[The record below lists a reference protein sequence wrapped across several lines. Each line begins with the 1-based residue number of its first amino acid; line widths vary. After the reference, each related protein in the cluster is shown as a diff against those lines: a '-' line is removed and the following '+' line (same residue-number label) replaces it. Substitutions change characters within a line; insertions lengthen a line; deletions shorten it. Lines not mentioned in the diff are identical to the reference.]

1 MSTAIANGAKTPPL
15 TSAPQVM
22 LTKKTVNQ
30 YYKGNNVKVLP
41 PLVANNKYLAKYG
54 ILQKLAKV
62 KGLNTK

>member
-1 MSTAIANGAKTPPL
+1 
-15 TSAPQVM
+15 M

-30 YYKGNNVKVLP
+30 YYRGNNVKVLP